1 MYSIGFAIKFNPMI
15 HGGHNCDYLIPHFI
29 HHVSY
34 TADEFYN
41 DEYLEYM
48 DSIIGDDKELKI
60 IYTYELPTGESCA
73 VDKTVYLRILQRRIK
88 KRYSL
93 N

>member
-1 MYSIGFAIKFNPMI
+1 MYSIGFAIKFNPVI
-15 HGGHNCDYLIPHFI
+15 HGGANRDYLISHYI

-34 TADEFYN
+34 TAAEFFN
-41 DEYLEYM
+41 DEHVEYM
-48 DSIIGDDKELKI
+48 DAIIGDDNELKI

-73 VDKTVYLRILQRRIK
+73 VDKTHYLRILQRRIR